1 MKIIGLVGSPRA
13 GGNTDLLV
21 GAALEGARESGAKVE
36 KILVKN
42 LQIDTCEGCLACWQ
56 SGFCDRFDD
65 DLPWLVEQL
74 SEADGL
80 VLGSPVW
87 SGFLPGSMKNVFDRL
102 TGPAT
107 IIEATRVLSRLP
119 QKRRNGLSIAVC
131 ATPAL
136 QMAEAAVIFLNYNL
150 QLHANGGEVN
160 EIRATGLMARGQVGL
175 DVSGLTEMYKQM
187 GLADAVKMAVGA
199 DKGNRD
205 LLARAREAG
214 SKLV

>member
-87 SGFLPGSMKNVFDRL
+87 SGFLHQRARRVRGRWCRVSIHDRSALDKNVQQPRIQPDGF
-102 TGPAT
+102 
-107 IIEATRVLSRLP
+107 
-119 QKRRNGLSIAVC
+119 
-131 ATPAL
+131 
-136 QMAEAAVIFLNYNL
+136 
-150 QLHANGGEVN
+150 
-160 EIRATGLMARGQVGL
+160 
-175 DVSGLTEMYKQM
+175 
-187 GLADAVKMAVGA
+187 
-199 DKGNRD
+199 
-205 LLARAREAG
+205 
-214 SKLV
+214 